1 LFEPLLVQGQQGQH
15 DEILRS
21 LIRWLTDLAIADK
34 QPHLLPII
42 AEMEIRYR
50 NASIVTGVHDA

>member
-1 LFEPLLVQGQQGQH
+1 VQGQQGQH

-21 LIRWLTDLAIADK
+21 LKRWLTDLAIADE
-34 QPHLLPII
+34 QPQLLPII

-50 NASIVTGVHDA
+50 NASIVTGMHDA